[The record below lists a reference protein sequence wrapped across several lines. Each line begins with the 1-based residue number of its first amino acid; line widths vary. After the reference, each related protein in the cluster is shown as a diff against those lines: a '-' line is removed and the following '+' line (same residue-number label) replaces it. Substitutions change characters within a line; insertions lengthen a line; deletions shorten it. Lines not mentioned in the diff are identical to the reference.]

1 MKQFKYSKNLINV
14 ELNLLI
20 ENLNEWNPFITFYK
34 LKFYFSDSNFQ
45 NFIWF

>member
-20 ENLNEWNPFITFYK
+20 W
-34 LKFYFSDSNFQ
+34 KFKWMESVYY
-45 NFIWF
+45 IL